1 MFGKILLGAMLAT
14 APAFAQRGGGGGEDA
29 GAAGMPISRPQ
40 TVSKAVQFANRL
52 NLDNSQREKTQVI
65 LNDALK
71 EIVQLRTQKEQAR
84 AQIADLIIRNGSQD
98 DIKKLVETYSG
109 AAAQVT
115 ALEMKAFANVCA
127 LLKPGQ
133 KAKAAS
139 AFDLLAATLDPPGS
153 AGRGAMG
160 AGNRGRR

>member
-14 APAFAQRGGGGGEDA
+14 APAFAQRGGGGGGDA

-65 LNDALK
+65 LNDAAK
-71 EIVQLRTQKEQAR
+71 EIAQLRTQTEQAR

-98 DIKKLVETYSG
+98 NIKKLVESYSA

-115 ALEMKAFANVCA
+115 VLEMKAFANICA

-139 AFDLLAATLDPPGS
+139 AFDLLAAALDPAGS
-153 AGRGAMG
+153 AGRGGFG
-160 AGNRGRR
+160 ANRGRR